1 MANIDPAPSWAN
13 IRRLE
18 TTDRNMAGPGGILN
32 DPTTSIAARL
42 NLLRDNDTTLGNSVA
57 AVNARQD
64 ATDTAI
70 ANIQGQVLTAP
81 GTLSDLE
88 NGAPIDPAAAFPD
101 VPSVENSLGPVDAI
115 NRPIEA
121 LAARSKNLNS
131 NVEDI
136 LETGV
141 TRVLSEDNYTSDL
154 MVFSAKD
161 EQGADRI
168 LGRFRPDGS
177 FESVLSASVDGL
189 LPLAGGYVNVSE
201 NYGDDIEVLIT
212 PGTPYPR
219 VIRRTLRDGSVI
231 DYGDNA
237 SDSSVRQEVIDA
249 RGTTDSLSSRLA
261 ATIRPDGLS
270 PSPYFNGFALSE
282 TRRLLQGLR
291 AADTAAA
298 PFVISTITD
307 SWGDNRNYWLQAFS
321 TQIKAKFGNA
331 GVGFMPVDRGGPDTL
346 AGTLTRSGDWA
357 IANRTGPGPGLISAS
372 SSTTGSSFTITGATG
387 GTASICFEGGTGV
400 VRYRYDAGTWTNVS
414 LDGSGVRYAA
424 LGTPPSGTW
433 TLVVEVVS
441 GECVVYGFDVRTS
454 VRGVRINKLGAGG
467 SRLSEWV
474 SQDLT
479 QWAAGFSPL
488 GSNLVIILFGTN
500 DAYYYSAEAYGD
512 YARQMVGRVRTASP
526 LADILLVSP
535 PQNLGTATVSQ
546 FDQAYVLREVASQLR
561 CAHLDLQQYF
571 GSTVSAYD
579 GASRDYMN
587 ASDPSHPTPKGGAII
602 TEVITRLISQD

>member
-18 TTDRNMAGPGGILN
+18 TTDRNMAGPGGVLN

-64 ATDTAI
+64 ATDSAI
-70 ANIQGQVLTAP
+70 ANIQGQVLNAP

-88 NGAPIDPAAAFPD
+88 NGSTLDPDAGFPD
-101 VPSVENSLGPVDAI
+101 VPSVENSLGPIDSI
-115 NRPIEA
+115 NLPLEA
-121 LAARSKNLNS
+121 LASRSKKVNS
-131 NVEDI
+131 DVEDI
-136 LETGV
+136 LGTGV
-141 TRVLSEDNYTSDL
+141 TRILSDDNYTSDL
-154 MVFSAKD
+154 MAFSAKD
-161 EQGADRI
+161 SQGADRV
-168 LGRFRPDGS
+168 LGRFRADGS
-177 FESVLSASVDGL
+177 FESFLSASADGF
-189 LPLAGGYVNVSE
+189 LPLAKGYVSVSE
-201 NYGDDIEVLIT
+201 DYGDDIEVLVT

-231 DYGDNA
+231 DYGDSA

-249 RGTTDSLSSRLA
+249 RGTTDSLSDRLA
-261 ATIRPDGLS
+261 ATIRADGLS
-270 PSPYFNGFALSE
+270 PDPYFNGFTLSE

-291 AADTAAA
+291 TSDVNAA

-321 TQIKAKFGNA
+321 VQLKARFGNA

-346 AGTLTRSGDWA
+346 SGTLTRSGDWT
-357 IANRTGPGPGLISAS
+357 IANRTGPGPGLISATS
-372 SSTTGSSFTITGATG
+372 NTTGSSFTVSGATG
-387 GTASICFEGGTGV
+387 GTASICFAGGTGV
-400 VRYRYDAGTWTNVS
+400 VRYRYDAGAWTTVN

-441 GECVVYGFDVRTS
+441 GECTVYGFDVRAS
-454 VRGVRINKLGAGG
+454 ARGVRINKLGAGG
-467 SRLSEWV
+467 SRLSEWT
-474 SQDLT
+474 SQDLA
-479 QWAAGFSPL
+479 QWRAGFEPL
-488 GSNLVIILFGTN
+488 GSNLVLILFGTN

-512 YARQMVGRVRTASP
+512 YARQLVTRVRTANPFS
-526 LADILLVSP
+526 DILLVSP
-535 PQNLGTATVSQ
+535 PQNLGTAVVTQ
-546 FDQAYVLREVASQLR
+546 FAQAYVLRKVAADMR

-571 GSTVSAYD
+571 GNTISEYD
-579 GASRDYMN
+579 GSARDYMN
-587 ASDPSHPTPKGGAII
+587 SSDPSHPTPKGGAVI
-602 TEVITRLISQD
+602 TEVIGRLVNQD